1 MKKFTVTEITRQ
13 IKNVLS
19 TTFNEP
25 VVVVGEISNFSM
37 SPSRHAYFTLKDE
50 NSQIKVVFFNRLLML
65 NKYKPK
71 NGDKV
76 EVIGDLTVYEAD
88 GVYQIVARKVTYSTE
103 GEFYKKFE
111 ETKKILEAE
120 GLFDRKR
127 DIPKIVK
134 RVAVLTSPTGAAIK
148 DFIKVLKNNNIALT
162 IDIWPV
168 QVQGQQAASEIIN
181 SLDKVNRFSHLY
193 DLLILMRGGGSLE
206 DLIIFNDEY
215 LARALYKSK
224 IPTISAIGH
233 ERDVTICDFIAD
245 LRISTPSTAAETIA
259 KPYINYR
266 NRLNELLRQ
275 IRKLIQYNLDK
286 NYQSL
291 DKYISLINYKNP
303 INVVMNHKDIL
314 HKIVKSILS
323 SINVKIEER
332 KNSIKSAL
340 YKVKTCSPMLS
351 IQNFKTKILYIE
363 KNITQMQYNRLK
375 FNISRID
382 ALLDRL
388 KVLNPAN
395 VLERGYAIVYNKKNV
410 VTSVKDIKLEDNLEI
425 QFKDGYSS
433 VFVTGKKTEDFNG

>member
-375 FNISRID
+375 FNISRLD

>member
-162 IDIWPV
+162 VDIWPV

-375 FNISRID
+375 FNISRLD

>member
-127 DIPKIVK
+127 GIPKIVK

-375 FNISRID
+375 FNISRLD

-395 VLERGYAIVYNKKNV
+395 VLERGYAIVYNEKSV

>member
-162 IDIWPV
+162 VDIWPV

-375 FNISRID
+375 FNISRLD

-395 VLERGYAIVYNKKNV
+395 VLERGYAIVYNEKSV

>member
-127 DIPKIVK
+127 GIPKIVK

-168 QVQGQQAASEIIN
+168 QA
-181 SLDKVNRFSHLY
+181 
-193 DLLILMRGGGSLE
+193 
-206 DLIIFNDEY
+206 
-215 LARALYKSK
+215 
-224 IPTISAIGH
+224 
-233 ERDVTICDFIAD
+233 
-245 LRISTPSTAAETIA
+245 
-259 KPYINYR
+259 
-266 NRLNELLRQ
+266 
-275 IRKLIQYNLDK
+275 
-286 NYQSL
+286 
-291 DKYISLINYKNP
+291 
-303 INVVMNHKDIL
+303 VVW
-314 HKIVKSILS
+314 
-323 SINVKIEER
+323 
-332 KNSIKSAL
+332 
-340 YKVKTCSPMLS
+340 
-351 IQNFKTKILYIE
+351 
-363 KNITQMQYNRLK
+363 
-375 FNISRID
+375 
-382 ALLDRL
+382 
-388 KVLNPAN
+388 
-395 VLERGYAIVYNKKNV
+395 
-410 VTSVKDIKLEDNLEI
+410 
-425 QFKDGYSS
+425 
-433 VFVTGKKTEDFNG
+433 

>member
-375 FNISRID
+375 FNISRLD

-395 VLERGYAIVYNKKNV
+395 VLERGYAIVYNEKSV

>member
-127 DIPKIVK
+127 GIPKIVK

-162 IDIWPV
+162 VDIWPV

-375 FNISRID
+375 FNISRLD

-395 VLERGYAIVYNKKNV
+395 VLERGYAIVYNEKSV